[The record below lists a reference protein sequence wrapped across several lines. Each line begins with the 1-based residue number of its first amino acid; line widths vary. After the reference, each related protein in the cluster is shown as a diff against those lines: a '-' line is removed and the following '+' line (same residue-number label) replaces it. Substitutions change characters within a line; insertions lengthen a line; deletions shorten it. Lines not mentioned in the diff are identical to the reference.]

1 MDSLQNMIFQENK
14 PKSIVFN
21 NYNIRNFITP
31 IKIVLYKKNTL
42 NKKKNFKNPHNITN
56 FVSINRIGIN
66 KFNKII
72 HIKDANKRISPI
84 PSKKLRNN
92 IRYKDVHKNT
102 AIKQELNSKLFPKLI
117 SLTESNSREKV
128 PRDSTSKSHKHN
140 KYMSKIKLIYKNEIK
155 NSLSEISLYN
165 SSTKEK
171 SPNIIPVK
179 SINLFNNSSS
189 GKNKKNKFPEDSI
202 SERVYDQPKKL
213 NLKEFTYEKQIGKG
227 TFGKIYSAKW
237 NKNNK
242 IYALKKEILTS
253 ESIFQNRKKAYNI
266 IQNFIKKCGTKGII
280 HLYGGLSYKIKVKND
295 NNNEQSVNNNNG
307 KIIYE
312 YYELMEKAD
321 MDWEKEICERRKN
334 NNYYTKK
341 ELLNIIFQLV
351 TALSSLQKNHIT
363 HRDIKPQNVLI
374 IKGKYKLCDFG
385 EMRELEKDGLIIQRV
400 RGSELYMSTI
410 LFNALHNNLA
420 LVKHNT
426 YKSDVFS
433 LGMCL
438 FYAASL
444 SYAGVDSIRE
454 LNDMNEIKNILF
466 NYLGTRYSEKLI
478 SLILLML
485 EVDENKRPNFIQLEK
500 MVKLYFGKF

>member
-1 MDSLQNMIFQENK
+1 
-14 PKSIVFN
+14 
-21 NYNIRNFITP
+21 
-31 IKIVLYKKNTL
+31 
-42 NKKKNFKNPHNITN
+42 
-56 FVSINRIGIN
+56 
-66 KFNKII
+66 
-72 HIKDANKRISPI
+72 
-84 PSKKLRNN
+84 
-92 IRYKDVHKNT
+92 
-102 AIKQELNSKLFPKLI
+102 
-117 SLTESNSREKV
+117 
-128 PRDSTSKSHKHN
+128 
-140 KYMSKIKLIYKNEIK
+140 MSKIKLIYKNEIK

-227 TFGKIYSAKW
+227 TFGRIYSAKW

-280 HLYGGLSYKIKVKND
+280 NLYGVLSYKIKVKND

-334 NNYYTKK
+334 NNFYTEN
-341 ELLNIIFQLV
+341 ELLNILFQLV
-351 TALSSLQKNHIT
+351 TVLSSLQQNHISFF
-363 HRDIKPQNVLI
+363 H
-374 IKGKYKLCDFG
+374 
-385 EMRELEKDGLIIQRV
+385 
-400 RGSELYMSTI
+400 
-410 LFNALHNNLA
+410 
-420 LVKHNT
+420 
-426 YKSDVFS
+426 
-433 LGMCL
+433 
-438 FYAASL
+438 
-444 SYAGVDSIRE
+444 
-454 LNDMNEIKNILF
+454 
-466 NYLGTRYSEKLI
+466 
-478 SLILLML
+478 
-485 EVDENKRPNFIQLEK
+485 
-500 MVKLYFGKF
+500 